1 MDFSQLLLDK
11 TDVIL
16 EKWVEAVRQDKQ
28 IQSDDDLSKLAI
40 EDHVSHVLA
49 AMATVLSESKDSE
62 IQPIVNASLHHGV
75 LRAEQGFE
83 PTEIAREYSLLRQ
96 VIFSTLEPELLQGA
110 PAELIRSLRL
120 IDAVVDEA
128 TSQCFKSYVNKRLE
142 GLEQLQSQ
150 LKLTNQ
156 ELTRLVRANQ
166 DNFSYLAHELKTP
179 LTSIIGYSDL
189 FLRQQRQQ
197 TETKDTFANLEH
209 IERVLRNG
217 RQLLRLINDS
227 LEVSRYEAGKMKLQP
242 VLIDVRSLI
251 KNVMEVLEPLA
262 RVKDLKIV
270 VECDGAPEQ
279 VFTDA
284 LRLQQIVTNLASNAI
299 RYTNSGSIKVTCQLL
314 ADDQWAIAVSD
325 TGIGIA
331 LEEQAH
337 IFEPFVQG
345 SSTNKSQLPDS
356 TGLGL
361 AIVSRLVK
369 LLQGKIGLVSQVG
382 VGSTFTVI
390 LPLAVKSAEEAT
402 DRLNSLGVAPEIPIP
417 FN

>member
-11 TDVIL
+11 TDAIL
-16 EKWVEAVRQDKQ
+16 EKWVEAVRQDDH
-28 IQSDDDLSKLAI
+28 IESDDNLSKSDL
-40 EDHVSHVLA
+40 ENHLSHVLA
-49 AMATVLSESKDSE
+49 AMATVLSESKTSE
-62 IQPIVNASLHHGV
+62 IQPIVKASLHHGV

-83 PTEIAREYSLLRQ
+83 PIEIAREYSLLRQ
-96 VIFSTLEPELLQGA
+96 VIFSILEPDLLQGS
-110 PAELIRSLRL
+110 PPELIRAVRL

-128 TSQCFKSYVNKRLE
+128 TSQCFNSYVDERLE
-142 GLEQLQSQ
+142 GLEQLHSQ

-166 DNFSYLAHELKTP
+166 DNFSHLAHELKTP

-189 FLRQQRQQ
+189 FLRKQRQNAAI
-197 TETKDTFANLEH
+197 KDSFTNLEH

-227 LEVSRYEAGKMKLQP
+227 LEVSRYEAGKMNLQVVP
-242 VLIDVRSLI
+242 TDVRSLI
-251 KNVMEVLEPLA
+251 KNVIEVLEPLA
-262 RVKDLKIV
+262 RAKGIKMV
-270 VECDGAPEQ
+270 VECDRAPDQ
-279 VFTDA
+279 VLTDS

-299 RYTNSGSIKVTCQLL
+299 RYTDSGSVEVTCQVL

-331 LEEQAH
+331 PEDQTI
-337 IFEPFVQG
+337 IFDPFVQAG
-345 SSTNKSQLPDS
+345 STNKPHLPDS

-369 LLQGKIGLVSQVG
+369 LLQGKIELVSQVG

-390 LPLAVKSAEEAT
+390 LPF
-402 DRLNSLGVAPEIPIP
+402 SLL
-417 FN
+417 

>member
-11 TDVIL
+11 TDAIL
-16 EKWVEAVRQDKQ
+16 EKWVEAVRQDNH
-28 IQSDDDLSKLAI
+28 IESDDNLSNSAL
-40 EDHVSHVLA
+40 ENHLSHVLA
-49 AMATVLSESKDSE
+49 AMATVLSESKTSE
-62 IQPIVNASLHHGV
+62 IQPIVKASLHHGV

-83 PTEIAREYSLLRQ
+83 PMEIAREYSLLRQ
-96 VIFSTLEPELLQGA
+96 VIFSTLEPALLQGS
-110 PAELIRSLRL
+110 PTELIRAVRL

-128 TSQCFKSYVNKRLE
+128 TSQCFNSYVDERLE
-142 GLEQLQSQ
+142 GLEQLHSQ

-166 DNFSYLAHELKTP
+166 DNFSHLAHELRTP

-189 FLRQQRQQ
+189 FLRKQRQNAAI
-197 TETKDTFANLEH
+197 KDSFANLEH

-227 LEVSRYEAGKMKLQP
+227 LEVSRYEAGKMNLQVVP
-242 VLIDVRSLI
+242 TDVRSLI
-251 KNVMEVLEPLA
+251 KNVIEVLEPFTRA
-262 RVKDLKIV
+262 KGIKMV
-270 VECDGAPEQ
+270 VECDRAPDQ
-279 VFTDA
+279 VLTDS

-299 RYTNSGSIKVTCQLL
+299 RYTDSGSVKVSCQVL
-314 ADDQWAIAVSD
+314 ADDKWAIAVSD

-331 LEEQAH
+331 PEDQTI
-337 IFEPFVQG
+337 IFDPFVQAG
-345 SSTNKSQLPDS
+345 STNNPHLPDS

-369 LLQGKIGLVSQVG
+369 LLQGKIELVSQVG

-390 LPLAVKSAEEAT
+390 LPF
-402 DRLNSLGVAPEIPIP
+402 SLL
-417 FN
+417 

>member
-1 MDFSQLLLDK
+1 MIDFSQLLLDK
-11 TDVIL
+11 TDAIL
-16 EKWVEAVRQDKQ
+16 EKWVEAVRQDNH
-28 IQSDDDLSKLAI
+28 IESDDNLSNSAI
-40 EDHVSHVLA
+40 ENHLSHVLA
-49 AMATVLSESKDSE
+49 AMATVLSESKTSE
-62 IQPIVNASLHHGV
+62 IQPIVKASLHHGV

-83 PTEIAREYSLLRQ
+83 PAEIAREYSLLRQ
-96 VIFSTLEPELLQGA
+96 VIFSILEPELVQGS
-110 PAELIRSLRL
+110 PTELIRAVRL

-128 TSQCFKSYVNKRLE
+128 ASQCFNSYVDEKLE
-142 GLEQLQSQ
+142 GLEQLHSQ

-166 DNFSYLAHELKTP
+166 DNFSHLAHELKTP

-189 FLRQQRQQ
+189 FLRKQRQNAAI
-197 TETKDTFANLEH
+197 KDSFANVEH

-227 LEVSRYEAGKMKLQP
+227 LEVSRYEAGKMKLQVVP
-242 VLIDVRSLI
+242 TDVRSLI
-251 KNVMEVLEPLA
+251 KSVIEVLEPLA
-262 RVKDLKIV
+262 RAKGLKMV
-270 VECDGAPEQ
+270 VECDRAPEQ
-279 VFTDA
+279 VLTDS

-299 RYTNSGSIKVTCQLL
+299 RYTDSGSVRVTCRVV

-331 LEEQAH
+331 PEDQTI
-337 IFEPFVQG
+337 IFDPFVQAG
-345 SSTNKSQLPDS
+345 STNKPHLPDS

-369 LLQGKIGLVSQVG
+369 LLQGKIELVSQVG

-390 LPLAVKSAEEAT
+390 LPSLLTVEEVVSS
-402 DRLNSLGVAPEIPIP
+402 R
-417 FN
+417 

>member
-28 IQSDDDLSKLAI
+28 IESDDNLSESAL
-40 EDHVSHVLA
+40 ENHLSHVLG
-49 AMATVLSESKDSE
+49 AMATVLSESKTSE
-62 IQPIVNASLHHGV
+62 IQPIVKASLHHGV

-83 PTEIAREYSLLRQ
+83 PIEIAREYSLLRQ
-96 VIFSTLEPELLQGA
+96 VIFSILEPDLLQGS
-110 PAELIRSLRL
+110 PPELIRAVRL
-120 IDAVVDEA
+120 INAVVDEA
-128 TSQCFKSYVNKRLE
+128 TSQCFNSYVDERLE
-142 GLEQLQSQ
+142 GLEQLHSQ

-166 DNFSYLAHELKTP
+166 DNFSHLAHELKTP

-189 FLRQQRQQ
+189 FLRKQRQNAAI
-197 TETKDTFANLEH
+197 KDSFTNLEH

-227 LEVSRYEAGKMKLQP
+227 LEVSRYEAGKMNLQ
-242 VLIDVRSLI
+242 VVQTDVRSLI
-251 KNVMEVLEPLA
+251 KNVIEVLEPLA
-262 RVKDLKIV
+262 RAKGIKMV
-270 VECDGAPEQ
+270 VECDRAPDQ
-279 VFTDA
+279 VLTDS

-299 RYTNSGSIKVTCQLL
+299 RYTDSGSVKVTCQVL
-314 ADDQWAIAVSD
+314 ADDKWAIAVSD

-331 LEEQAH
+331 PEDQTI
-337 IFEPFVQG
+337 IFDPFVQAG
-345 SSTNKSQLPDS
+345 STNKPHLPDS

-369 LLQGKIGLVSQVG
+369 LLQGKIELVSQVG

-390 LPLAVKSAEEAT
+390 LPF
-402 DRLNSLGVAPEIPIP
+402 SLL
-417 FN
+417 